1 MKSQM
6 ESHRIFDHL
15 CLSLLEQGCNVRFQ
29 APGGS
34 MHPTILDGDIIT
46 VQPVLGSDIKRGDI
60 ILYHSQGVVIAHRV
74 IRIHKSNNETPVW
87 ILRGDASGA
96 CEEQVVA
103 QQVLGRVVSVERRG
117 RSIDPYSRKGKILCK
132 VRSFAT
138 RLKRHL
144 NPFSS
149 VGIRES

>member
-15 CLSLLEQGCNVRFQ
+15 CLSLLQQGCSVRFQ
-29 APGGS
+29 APGSS

-46 VQPVLGSDIKRGDI
+46 VQPVQASHIVCGDI
-60 ILYHSQGVVIAHRV
+60 ILYHSQGGVIAHRV
-74 IRIHKSNNETPVW
+74 VRIHKSNNETPLW
-87 ILRGDASGA
+87 ILRGDAFGA

-117 RSIDPYSRKGKILCK
+117 RRIDLYSRKGKMLCK
-132 VRSFAT
+132 VRSFAS

-144 NPFSS
+144 NPFFL
-149 VGIRES
+149 